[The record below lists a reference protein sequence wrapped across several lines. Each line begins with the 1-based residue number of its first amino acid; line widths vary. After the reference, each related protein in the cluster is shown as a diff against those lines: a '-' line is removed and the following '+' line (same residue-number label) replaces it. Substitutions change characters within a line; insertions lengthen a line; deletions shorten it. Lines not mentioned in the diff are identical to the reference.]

1 METAIDCIERV
12 PTPEEKIGN
21 IGFFT
26 VDKRMLPAKL
36 SYFFVF
42 AYFGSYMP
50 FQNVF
55 FTSIGLKP
63 SQAGFITGL
72 RATALS
78 IANPL
83 WGVTADKTGRRK
95 IIFVIISIGTILL
108 VFPMPWIA
116 KAVYNMK
123 H

>member
-1 METAIDCIERV
+1 
-12 PTPEEKIGN
+12 
-21 IGFFT
+21 
-26 VDKRMLPAKL
+26 MLPEKL

-50 FQNVF
+50 FLNVF

-72 RATALS
+72 RAAVLS

-83 WGVTADKTGRRK
+83 WGVTAD
-95 IIFVIISIGTILL
+95 
-108 VFPMPWIA
+108 
-116 KAVYNMK
+116 
-123 H
+123 